1 MGISENPKTL
11 IGLSS
16 ILRQVF
22 RVKARVF
29 RNGLFVVFTSE
40 FQAPLQVEGSLNHP
54 AQDLNPKSQTL
65 NPKPYTLNPKP

>member
-22 RVKARVF
+22 RAKARVT
-29 RNGLFVVFTSE
+29 RNGLFLVFTSE
-40 FQAPLQVEGSLNHP
+40 FQAPLQVERSLNHP
-54 AQDLNPKSQTL
+54 VQDPLPKS
-65 NPKPYTLNPKP
+65 